1 MTTAVG
7 PPQDDQTILDQDL
20 LLRRIF
26 HASVT
31 NQVRFVV
38 VDPVRHERVPTS
50 AGFAPDADGLSLYLE
65 RLLSDA
71 GSGPEA
77 VVTEPM
83 NAVAS
88 LLARSLREHGLGIVR
103 DPHPPGTPDPEHPRH
118 AAHCLATGWAGRSKN
133 QVHKI
138 RKALAGAATLVID
151 PGDR

>member
-1 MTTAVG
+1 MTPAVG
-7 PPQDDQTILDQDL
+7 SPEDDQTILDQDR

-26 HASVT
+26 HASVN

-38 VDPVRHERVPTS
+38 EDAVRHERVPTS
-50 AGFAPDADGLSLYLE
+50 AGFAPDEDGLSVYLE
-65 RLLSDA
+65 RLLSEV

-88 LLARSLREHGLGIVR
+88 LLASSLRKCGLGIVR

-118 AAHCLATGWAGRSKN
+118 AAHCLATGWAGRSRN

-138 RKALAGAATLVID
+138 RKALAAAATLIVD
-151 PGDR
+151 PGDG